1 MLSKKELRKA
11 MNDRLH
17 QLTEGEKAAA
27 SAAVCARLA
36 ALPQYQQARSIM
48 AFLHMPDEVSLDGLI
63 QQALADGKEV
73 YAPVCVDKQR
83 IEGRRLYTLEQAVC
97 GAYGI
102 RTAPPDNPRIE
113 ADELDVIFVPGL
125 AFDAKGHRLGHGAA
139 YYDRFL
145 AGKGRAAA
153 IAAAWDVQLVPDVPV
168 EAHDIVMTDIVTDK
182 QHLVIH
188 P

>member
-27 SAAVCARLA
+27 SAAVCARLS

-73 YAPVCVDKQR
+73 YVPVCVDKHR

-125 AFDAKGHRLGHGAA
+125 AFDARGGRLGYGAG
-139 YYDRFL
+139 YYDRYL
-145 AGKGRAAA
+145 ARTRCPRYGLAFSTQIVGDVCAST
-153 IAAAWDVQLVPDVPV
+153 WDEPMDG
-168 EAHDIVMTDIVTDK
+168 
-182 QHLVIH
+182 VITER
-188 P
+188 PQG